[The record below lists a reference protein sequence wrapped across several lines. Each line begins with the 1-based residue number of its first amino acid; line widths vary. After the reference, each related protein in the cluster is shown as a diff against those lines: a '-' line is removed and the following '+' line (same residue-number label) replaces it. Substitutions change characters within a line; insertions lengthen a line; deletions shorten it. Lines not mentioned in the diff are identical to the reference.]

1 MFDAHVFAA
10 DQEAGL
16 TAFKVR
22 VLLVDD
28 QLIIVEAVRRML
40 SDQAD
45 IEFHYVTD
53 AALAVAT
60 AMQLQ
65 PTVILQDLV
74 MPTIDGFGLIK
85 LYRDE
90 EALRHVPVIVL
101 SAKEDPKLKAHSFAT
116 GANDYMVKLPDKL
129 ELLARVRY
137 HSGAHISRLQRDQAF
152 RFLRESQKNLA
163 DANIA
168 LQKLAALDAL
178 TGIANRRRFDDTMR
192 IEWQRG
198 QRDRKPLT
206 LLMCDVDFFKAY
218 NDSFGHLAG
227 DLCLKKVAAV
237 LTEHLKRPADL
248 AARYGGEEFAIIL
261 PETELT
267 GALIVAESCRR
278 HLEQLAIENPNATTA
293 LSSVTMSVGVASVVP
308 SPQARLEDLIA
319 QADQALYA
327 AKRAGRNRVVSAA
340 DLPGSSPQQGPTAQP
355 AQ

>member
-1 MFDAHVFAA
+1 MSEAQAIA
-10 DQEAGL
+10 QDQEPVL
-16 TAFKVR
+16 TTFKVR

-40 SDQAD
+40 SDQPD

-53 AALAVAT
+53 STKSLETAL
-60 AMQLQ
+60 QLQ

-74 MPTIDGFGLIK
+74 MPTIDGFGQIAQ
-85 LYRDE
+85 YRAE
-90 EALRHVPVIVL
+90 EGLRHVPVIVL
-101 SAKEDPKLKAHSFAT
+101 SAKEDPKLKAHSFST

-152 RFLRESQKNLA
+152 RFLRESQKQLA
-163 DANIA
+163 DANIE
-168 LQKLAALDAL
+168 LQKLAALDGL

-198 QRDRKPLT
+198 QRDKKPLT
-206 LLMCDVDFFKAY
+206 LLMCDVDFFKGY

-261 PETELT
+261 PETPLT

-278 HLEQLAIENPNATTA
+278 HLEQLAIENPQATTD
-293 LSSVTMSVGVASVVP
+293 LSSVTMSIGVASLVP
-308 SPQARLEDLIA
+308 SPSSSVEELI
-319 QADQALYA
+319 QLADQALYA
-327 AKRAGRNRVVSAA
+327 AKRGGRNRVMSADDA
-340 DLPGSSPQQGPTAQP
+340 PGLTSSN
-355 AQ
+355 

>member
-1 MFDAHVFAA
+1 MSEALVNAA
-10 DQEAGL
+10 DQEPVL
-16 TAFKVR
+16 PTFKVR

-40 SDQAD
+40 SDQPD

-53 AALAVAT
+53 ATKSLETAL
-60 AMQLQ
+60 QLQ

-74 MPTIDGFGLIK
+74 MPTIDGFGQIVQ
-85 LYRDE
+85 YRAE
-90 EALRHVPVIVL
+90 EGLRHVPVIVL

-137 HSGAHISRLQRDQAF
+137 HSSAHISRLQRDQAF
-152 RFLRESQKNLA
+152 RFLRESQKQLA
-163 DANIA
+163 DANIE
-168 LQKLAALDAL
+168 LQKLAALDGL

-198 QRDRKPLT
+198 QRDKKPLT
-206 LLMCDVDFFKAY
+206 LLMCDVDFFKLY

-261 PETELT
+261 PETPLT
-267 GALIVAESCRR
+267 GAMIVAESCRR
-278 HLEQLAIENPNATTA
+278 HLEQLAIENPQATTE
-293 LSSVTMSVGVASVVP
+293 LSSVTMSIGVASVVP
-308 SPQARLEDLIA
+308 SPESSVEELIQ
-319 QADQALYA
+319 QADRALYA
-327 AKRAGRNRVVSAA
+327 AKRGGRNRVVSADEA
-340 DLPGSSPQQGPTAQP
+340 SGLPPSNQGNP
-355 AQ
+355 AA

>member
-1 MFDAHVFAA
+1 MSEAHVFAA
-10 DQEAGL
+10 DPEAAL
-16 TAFKVR
+16 TTFKVR

-53 AALAVAT
+53 ASLAPQTAL
-60 AMQLQ
+60 QLQ

-85 LYRDE
+85 IYRDE
-90 EALRHVPVIVL
+90 ESLRHVPVIVL

-168 LQKLAALDAL
+168 LQKLAAIDAL
-178 TGIANRRRFDDTMR
+178 TGIANRRRFDETMQT
-192 IEWQRG
+192 EWQRA
-198 QRDRKPLT
+198 QRDKKPLT
-206 LLMCDVDFFKAY
+206 LLMCDVDFFKLY

-261 PETELT
+261 PETPLT

-278 HLEQLAIENPNATTA
+278 HLEQLAIENPQATTDR
-293 LSSVTMSVGVASVVP
+293 SSVTMSVGVASVIP
-308 SPQARLEDLIA
+308 SPLSRVEDLIEL
-319 QADQALYA
+319 ADQALYA
-327 AKRAGRNRVVSAA
+327 AKTAGRNRVMCA
-340 DLPGSSPQQGPTAQP
+340 DDPPPATPQAQQGKTA
-355 AQ
+355 A